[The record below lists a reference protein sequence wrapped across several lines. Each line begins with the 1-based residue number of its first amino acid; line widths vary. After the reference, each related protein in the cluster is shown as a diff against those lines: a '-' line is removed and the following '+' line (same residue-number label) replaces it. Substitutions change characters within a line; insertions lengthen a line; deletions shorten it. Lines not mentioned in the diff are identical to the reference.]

1 MMNLA
6 RTIENHLLGRP
17 ADGRLEASL
26 GLPGLP
32 DAWRAELRLAAELAA
47 GGATDSGDPM
57 PEPSADAPAKLA
69 ARLREL
75 PPAGALPVWA
85 NRVSELAAAPG
96 QDAAEAASQLPDA
109 RWLELLKIN
118 NAVRRYL
125 KSIPAPTQ
133 RADRWLD
140 GLAGEDRVKPGQLR
154 LVVDD
159 GAREFYGRPATE
171 KVQYIEGPG
180 ELPDVKAA
188 SKDEQTPE

>member
-6 RTIENHLLGRP
+6 RIIENHLLGRS

-32 DAWRAELRLAAELAA
+32 EAWRAELRLASELAA
-47 GGATDSGDPM
+47 GSAASGETM
-57 PEPSADAPAKLA
+57 PEPGVDAPAKLA

-75 PPAGALPVWA
+75 PPAAILPVWA
-85 NRVSELAAAPG
+85 GRINQSGSASSQVSAS
-96 QDAAEAASQLPDA
+96 DAGQLPDA

-118 NAVRRYL
+118 NAVGRYL
-125 KSIPAPTQ
+125 KSIPAPTH
-133 RADRWLD
+133 RPDRWLD

-159 GAREFYGRPATE
+159 GAREFYGHPATE
-171 KVQYIEGPG
+171 KVQYVEGPG
-180 ELPDVKAA
+180 ALPDVKAA
-188 SKDEQTPE
+188 SKDEQSPE